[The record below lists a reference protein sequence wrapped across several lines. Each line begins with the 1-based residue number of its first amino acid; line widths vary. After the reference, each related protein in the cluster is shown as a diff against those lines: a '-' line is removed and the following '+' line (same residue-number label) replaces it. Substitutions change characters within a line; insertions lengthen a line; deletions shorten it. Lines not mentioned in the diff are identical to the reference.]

1 MISVIIPT
9 YNCGQF
15 IPKLIPS
22 IRKQQPEKFEIIVI
36 DDGST
41 DETYRFFEDKPF
53 HYTRLS
59 EHRNANYAR
68 NKGLEM
74 AKGEYVFFCD
84 ADAYLYPDC
93 FSVLREALEANP
105 DKSYAYCKMNVW
117 PDVVK
122 ENTLYKRH
130 RAPGDLTSK
139 QIREK
144 PCLSF
149 MSLFKRQD
157 LPDKLDEDILRL
169 QDWDLYLTLLEQGKT
184 GIYVD
189 KFLFGVY
196 LMNRKDSISGS
207 MDISFPD
214 ALTAVKEKH
223 KLEKRRWL
231 TWLN

>member
-9 YNCGQF
+9 YNCEQF
-15 IPKLIPS
+15 IPRLIRS

-41 DETYRFFEDKPF
+41 DGTYKFFEDKPLR
-53 HYTRLS
+53 YIRLS

-68 NKGLEM
+68 NKGLEG
-74 AKGEYVFFCD
+74 ARGEYVFFCD
-84 ADAYLYPDC
+84 ADAVLYPDC
-93 FSVLREALEANP
+93 FVMLREALERNP
-105 DKSYAYCKMNVW
+105 DKSYAYCKMDVW

-122 ENTLYKRH
+122 DNTVYARH
-130 RAPGDLTSK
+130 RAPGDLTPE
-139 QIREK
+139 QIRKK

-149 MSLFKRQD
+149 MSLFRRKD
-157 LPDKLDEDILRL
+157 LPERLDESILRL

-196 LMNRKDSISGS
+196 LLNRKDSISGS
-207 MDISFPD
+207 MDVSFSD
-214 ALTAVKEKH
+214 ALVAVKEKH
-223 KLEKRRWL
+223 KLRKRRWQ
-231 TWLN
+231 TWLK